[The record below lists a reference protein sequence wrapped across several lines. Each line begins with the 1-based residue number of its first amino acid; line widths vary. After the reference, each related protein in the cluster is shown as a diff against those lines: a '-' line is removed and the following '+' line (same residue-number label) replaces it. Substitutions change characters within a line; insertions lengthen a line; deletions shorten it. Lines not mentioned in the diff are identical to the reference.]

1 MDVITAVQKRRAT
14 KSFDPHHPLSPE
26 TRRVLLE
33 TAALAPSA
41 YNIQHWRILDVQDP
55 QLRSAIRE
63 VAWGQAQV
71 TDASALFVLC
81 ADLKAW
87 EESPARYWATAPQPV
102 QDFLLPKLD
111 EYYRGK
117 AQVARDE
124 AMRSLGIFGMTLM
137 LVAQDLGLDS
147 CPMDGFDFDAVA
159 RLIRLPEDYAIGYMI
174 AVGKGVG
181 NDWPRNRLPIR
192 DWLYTD
198 HF

>member
-1 MDVITAVQKRRAT
+1 MEVVTAVKNRRAVKT
-14 KSFDPHHPLSPE
+14 FDPNHKMSDE

-41 YNIQHWRILDVQDP
+41 YNIQHWRIVDVRDP
-55 QLRSAIRE
+55 AQRAAIRE

-71 TDASALFVLC
+71 TDASALYVLC
-81 ADLKAW
+81 ADLNAW
-87 EESPARYWATAPQPV
+87 QKDPQRYWATSPQPV

-117 AQVARDE
+117 PEVARDE
-124 AMRSLGIFGMTLM
+124 SMRTLGIFGMTLM
-137 LVAQDLGLDS
+137 LVAQDLGYDS

-159 RLIRLPEDYAIGYMI
+159 KIIRLPANFAIGYMV
-174 AVGKGVG
+174 AVGKGTGDV
-181 NDWPRNRLPIR
+181 WPSNREPMEDLVY
-192 DWLYTD
+192 LD

>member
-1 MDVITAVQKRRAT
+1 MEVVTAVKNRRAVKT
-14 KSFDPHHPLSPE
+14 FDPNHKISDE

-41 YNIQHWRILDVQDP
+41 YNIQHWRIVDVRDP
-55 QLRSAIRE
+55 VQRAAIRE

-71 TDASALFVLC
+71 TDASALYVLC
-81 ADLKAW
+81 ADLNAW
-87 EESPARYWATAPQPV
+87 QKDPQRYWATSPQSV

-117 AQVARDE
+117 PEVARDE
-124 AMRSLGIFGMTLM
+124 SMRTLGIFGMTLM
-137 LVAQDLGLDS
+137 LVAQDLGYDS

-159 RLIRLPEDYAIGYMI
+159 KIIRLPADFAIGYMV
-174 AVGKGVG
+174 AVGKGTG
-181 NDWPRNRLPIR
+181 NAWPRNREPMEHLVY
-192 DWLYTD
+192 LD

>member
-1 MDVITAVQKRRAT
+1 MEVVTAVKNRRALKT
-14 KSFDPHHPLSPE
+14 FDPNHKISDE

-41 YNIQHWRILDVQDP
+41 YNIQHWRIVDVRDP
-55 QLRSAIRE
+55 AQRAAIRE

-71 TDASALFVLC
+71 TDASALYVLC
-81 ADLKAW
+81 ADLNAW
-87 EESPARYWATAPQPV
+87 QKDPQRYWATSPQPV

-117 AQVARDE
+117 PDVARDE
-124 AMRSLGIFGMTLM
+124 SMRTLGIFGMTLM
-137 LVAQDLGLDS
+137 LVAQDLGYDS

-159 RLIRLPEDYAIGYMI
+159 KIIRLPADFAIGYMV
-174 AVGKGVG
+174 AVGKGTGDV
-181 NDWPRNRLPIR
+181 WPSNREPMENLVY
-192 DWLYTD
+192 LD